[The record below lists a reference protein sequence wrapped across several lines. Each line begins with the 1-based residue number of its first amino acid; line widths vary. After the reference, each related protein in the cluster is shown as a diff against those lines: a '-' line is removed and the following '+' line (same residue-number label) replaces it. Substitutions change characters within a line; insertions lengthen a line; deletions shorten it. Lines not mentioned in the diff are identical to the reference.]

1 MAPSHLLPTTALSV
15 RSNVRFDQGHLVP
28 TQQPTTLSLTKRT
41 DYYEQRCV
49 KFPHRGTFHC
59 YAEFIHA
66 LLLEADREVTSFVP
80 QPYKLVVNRRF
91 YIPDIY
97 VVRRGRIQ
105 VLELKPGGKFEQEKE
120 MPLTAFFEQYGMSFE
135 VLANET
141 VLNQEQLALNWLPI
155 IQILAQA
162 QAQGIDTQLEEQRL
176 FDAAR
181 AEDAVAVGD
190 LLGEASRYDRYWQE
204 LALYRLLHRHDV
216 TCDLSE
222 APLDYDTVIS
232 AWI

>member
-1 MAPSHLLPTTALSV
+1 MAPSHHHPITASLS
-15 RSNVRFDQGHLVP
+15 RSDVRFSQGHLVP
-28 TQQPTTLSLTKRT
+28 TQQPTSLSLTKRA

-49 KFPHRGTFHC
+49 KFPHRGAFHC

-80 QPYKLVVNRRF
+80 QPFQLVVNRRF

-97 VVRRGRIQ
+97 VVRRGRIHI
-105 VLELKPGGKFEQEKE
+105 LELKPEGKFEQEKE
-120 MPLTAFFEQYGMSFE
+120 LPLTAFFDQYGMSFE

-181 AEDAVAVGD
+181 AEDAVAVGE
-190 LLGEASRYDRYWQE
+190 LLGEVSRYNRYWQE
-204 LALYRLLHRHDV
+204 LALYRLLHRHDMS
-216 TCDLSE
+216 CDLSE

-232 AWI
+232 AWN